1 MPALHKKVQQWV
13 KEGHVQKLVT
23 QPPFCLPITMN
34 PEFNE
39 VGELKKVRPCHDH
52 SWMFNKF

>member
-52 SWMFNKF
+52 S